1 MARVVRSWRMSRTI
15 PLFVLLVFLGTAV
28 QLVMLRGSGLVQDGP
43 IRTKGIGSD
52 RLVAIEPLAEA
63 GGEIC
68 EPVPATREEMLL
80 AAMQQRQ
87 DARNAPKAAGG
98 APTQTRATPQ
108 ARSQLKPARWIR
120 DPYAAYSSVAV
131 DPINN

>member
-28 QLVMLRGSGLVQDGP
+28 QLVMLRGSGLVQDGT
-43 IRTKGIGSD
+43 IRKKEIGRD
-52 RLVAIEPLAEA
+52 RVVAIEPLAEA

-87 DARNAPKAAGG
+87 DARDAAKAARGP
-98 APTQTRATPQ
+98 PTHNRAATQ
-108 ARSQLKPARWIR
+108 ARSHLK
-120 DPYAAYSSVAV
+120 
-131 DPINN
+131 